1 MRQPAHFDLLSPCS
15 PESFFSSKHREKV
28 SRAALHYFGL
38 LAISSTISFGPTTRA
53 GAQPVAAEVPAS
65 VDSAAADALG
75 TSAATQP
82 LTSVGTPAI
91 VEQPRSFGH
100 VVGDVLTQRIRLEQA
115 GRTLEPAAPPA
126 ADRVGLWL
134 ERRPAQIETD
144 GEGQRW
150 LAIDYQIVNA
160 PRALMSVPLPALTIA
175 TNSGVTLA
183 VPAWPISIGPL
194 TPQAVFGQ
202 GELQALRPDRPVA
215 ALPTVNLQRQFFA
228 ALTVL
233 GVVLLVWLGWWAWRN
248 AREAH
253 CLPFARAWQELRHL
267 ARTHRGQPLP
277 AIPEAWLAMHR
288 AFNATA
294 GRVVHQAGLPR
305 LLVEAPH
312 LRPLAERLEDF
323 YRQSAARFF
332 ADRPAA
338 PYELLE
344 LCRELRQAEQRHA
357 R

>member
-1 MRQPAHFDLLSPCS
+1 ML
-15 PESFFSSKHREKV
+15 
-28 SRAALHYFGL
+28 
-38 LAISSTISFGPTTRA
+38 
-53 GAQPVAAEVPAS
+53 
-65 VDSAAADALG
+65 
-75 TSAATQP
+75 
-82 LTSVGTPAI
+82 
-91 VEQPRSFGH
+91 
-100 VVGDVLTQRIRLEQA
+100 GDVLTQRVLLEHA
-115 GRTLEPAAPPA
+115 GRSLEPAAPPA

-134 ERRPAQIETD
+134 ERRPAHIETD

-150 LAIDYQIVNA
+150 LAIDYQIINA

-194 TPQAVFGQ
+194 TPEAVFGQ
-202 GELQALRPDRPVA
+202 GELQPLRPDRPVA
-215 ALPTVNLQRQFFA
+215 ALPTANVQRQFLA
-228 ALTVL
+228 ALAAL
-233 GVVLLVWLGWWAWRN
+233 GAVLLTWLGWWAWRN

-253 CLPFARAWQELRHL
+253 RLPFARARQELKHL
-267 ARTHRGQPLP
+267 QRAHRGQPLG
-277 AIPEAWLAMHR
+277 AIPDAWLAMHR
-288 AFNATA
+288 ALNATA
-294 GRVVHQAGLPR
+294 GRVVHQASLPR

-332 ADRPAA
+332 ADRPTA